1 MEPSLTVFAGQGF
14 LSESEFPNGIKILPK
29 PADIGI
35 TTIKEGVPLIESMI
49 PSAAEDRHISDS
61 VFIGK
66 YFFNYK
72 SISPERL
79 VQAINDANTSRE
91 YFVKIF
97 LEPLGFNHSK
107 NEAIKKILNKSELL
121 EKIIYD
127 AKNSTRL
134 AKKYFRRCFWP

>member
-1 MEPSLTVFAGQGF
+1 MT
-14 LSESEFPNGIKILPK
+14 
-29 PADIGI
+29 PA
-35 TTIKEGVPLIESMI
+35 
-49 PSAAEDRHISDS
+49 AAEDRHISDS